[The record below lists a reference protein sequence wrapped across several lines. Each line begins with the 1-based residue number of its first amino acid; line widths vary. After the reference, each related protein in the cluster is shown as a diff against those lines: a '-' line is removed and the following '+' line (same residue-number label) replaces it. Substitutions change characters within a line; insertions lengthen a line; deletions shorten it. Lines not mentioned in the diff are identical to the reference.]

1 VMLPRFSASE
11 FLGTARRHGATQVNT
26 IGAMLEMLMRQ
37 PSRPDDADN
46 PLRLCYT
53 GPSPTR
59 ERQEAIERR
68 FGLRIVCGYA
78 LSETTYGL
86 VWPRGSRPFGTLGV
100 PRQHPTLGR
109 VNEARAVTDDGR
121 DAAPGEVGELLL
133 RNPAVTP
140 GYWRQP
146 EETAQVLDGGWL
158 HTGDLVRVNE
168 EGGYTFVGRKKE
180 VLRRRGENV
189 SPVEVEQVVAQHPD
203 VLECAVVGV
212 PSELTE
218 EDIKAFV
225 VPVPGH
231 RVDLAELPA
240 WVAARL
246 AAFKV
251 PRFWQVLDELPH
263 TPTARVAKHRLP
275 AGRQPDEYDAERP
288 APAERLTRA
297 PAEPASADS
306 AQT

>member
-1 VMLPRFSASE
+1 
-11 FLGTARRHGATQVNT
+11 
-26 IGAMLEMLMRQ
+26 
-37 PSRPDDADN
+37 
-46 PLRLCYT
+46 
-53 GPSPTR
+53 
-59 ERQEAIERR
+59 
-68 FGLRIVCGYA
+68 
-78 LSETTYGL
+78 
-86 VWPRGSRPFGTLGV
+86 
-100 PRQHPTLGR
+100 
-109 VNEARAVTDDGR
+109 
-121 DAAPGEVGELLL
+121 
-133 RNPAVTP
+133 
-140 GYWRQP
+140 
-146 EETAQVLDGGWL
+146 
-158 HTGDLVRVNE
+158 
-168 EGGYTFVGRKKE
+168 
-180 VLRRRGENV
+180 
-189 SPVEVEQVVAQHPD
+189 
-203 VLECAVVGV
+203 V